1 MPHYSFTDFHRSPGP
16 KHPSTPHFFIM
27 GMEILDRQRTFFAT
41 GQTRPYVFRR
51 DALLRLRR
59 SITAHLPA
67 LYEAMHHDLHKSK
80 EETYLTEVAIVL
92 REIDNQLRH
101 LKRRMRATCVFT
113 PLFLWPSRSRT
124 ICEPY
129 GNVLIISP
137 WNYPAQLTLS
147 PLAGAIAAGN
157 CAVVKTSPYAP
168 QVSAVLGRIIVSAFS
183 PDHVTLIEGN
193 REVNEALLAERWDYI
208 FFTGS
213 PTLGRIVMRAAAEH
227 LTPLTLELG
236 GKSPC
241 LVDNSANID
250 LAARRIVWGKFLN
263 AGQTC
268 VAPDYLLVHQNV
280 KGPLVD
286 RIRHW
291 IDVFYGPDPK
301 ESPHFGRLVNESA
314 YRRAA
319 SYLTDGS
326 LLAGGETDPAQRYIA
341 PTLLDLGTPTDSVP
355 VMQAEIFG
363 PILPVMEYI
372 HIDQAIEF
380 VNRHEKPL
388 ALYYFGAPRTG
399 REVLRRTSSGGAC
412 INDTILHI
420 SNDHLP
426 FGGVGRSGMGRYH
439 GKASFETFSNRRSVL
454 ISPRNSD
461 LPFKY
466 PPYKYFKLIRKLL
479 HL

>member
-1 MPHYSFTDFHRSPGP
+1 MDIQKTLGSLRR
-16 KHPSTPHFFIM
+16 FFSSGKTLSAEYRLNALANLEKAIRAREE
-27 GMEILDRQRTFFAT
+27 EILAALARDLGKSRTEGYMT
-41 GQTRPYVFRR
+41 ELGMVYSELSYMRRHVKKLMRPVR
-51 DALLRLRR
+51 AKTP
-59 SITAHLPA
+59 TAQLPA
-67 LYEAMHHDLHKSK
+67 KSFS
-80 EETYLTEVAIVL
+80 LP
-92 REIDNQLRH
+92 
-101 LKRRMRATCVFT
+101 C
-113 PLFLWPSRSRT
+113 
-124 ICEPY
+124 PY
-129 GNVLIISP
+129 GTALIVSP
-137 WNYPAQLTLS
+137 WNYPFQLTMV
-147 PLAGAIAAGN
+147 PLVDCIAAGN
-157 CAVVKTSPYAP
+157 CALVKPSASAAETAKIIGTILKEAFPPEYVSVAEGDRKENADLFRQKYDVV
-168 QVSAVLGRIIVSAFS
+168 
-183 PDHVTLIEGN
+183 
-193 REVNEALLAERWDYI
+193 
-208 FFTGS
+208 FFTGGKE
-213 PTLGRIVMRAAAEH
+213 TGRRVAQCAAEN
-227 LTPLTLELG
+227 LTPAVLELG

-241 LVDNSANID
+241 IVAEDADIRLS
-250 LAARRIVWGKFLN
+250 ARRIAFGKLLN
-263 AGQTC
+263 SGQTC

-314 YRRAA
+314 YRRVA

-363 PILPVMEYI
+363 PILPVMEYV
-372 HIDQAIEF
+372 HLDQAIEF

-454 ISPRNSD
+454 ISLRNSD